1 MGKIPVGVLGATGMV
16 GQQYLALL
24 ARHPWFEAV
33 YVAASPRSAGKTYR
47 EAVFGRWQ
55 HAASYNA
62 EGQCWEY
69 GGTYAPQVGDLTVED
84 AGNVEKAAELAR
96 KGKLSFVFSALEM
109 DKDAVKSLE
118 ERYAAAGIP
127 VVSNASA
134 NRWTEDVPMLI
145 PEVNGAHAG
154 IIPAQRKKRGWD
166 KGFIAVKPN
175 CSIQSYMI
183 PLFALLDK
191 GYELKRV
198 FVTTMQAVS
207 GAGFPGV
214 PSLNAIDN
222 VVPFIGGEE
231 EKTEQEPLKIFGRV
245 DNQEGKIVNAASPV
259 IAAHCN
265 RVPVTDGHTACVS
278 VEFGAKKPGID
289 EVKKIWR
296 EFQSYP
302 QRHALPMAPEHPIIV
317 RDETDRP
324 QPRKD
329 RLVEKGMA
337 VTVGRVRPCP
347 LFDIRFVGLSHN
359 TMRGAAGGGVLNA
372 ELLKEMGY
380 IG

>member
-1 MGKIPVGVLGATGMV
+1 MRKIPVGVLGATGMV

-24 ARHPWFEAV
+24 ARHPWFEVV
-33 YVAASPRSAGKTYR
+33 YAAASPRSAGKKYR

-55 HAASYNA
+55 HAASYDA
-62 EGQCWEY
+62 ERGRWEY
-69 GGTYAPQVGDLTVED
+69 GGTFAPSVGDLVVED
-84 AGNVEKAAELAR
+84 ADSVDKAAEMAR

-109 DKDAVKSLE
+109 DKDIIKKLE

-145 PEVNGAHAG
+145 PEVNWAHAA
-154 IIPAQRKKRGWD
+154 IIPQQQKNRGWD

-183 PLFALLDK
+183 PLYALLAA
-191 GYELKRV
+191 GYEVKRL

-222 VVPFIGGEE
+222 VVPYIGGEE

-245 DNQEGKIVNAASPV
+245 RNGKIENAAEPV

-265 RVPVTDGHTACVS
+265 RVPVTDGHTASVS

-289 EVKKIWR
+289 EIKKIWGH
-296 EFQSYP
+296 FKGYP
-302 QRHALPMAPEHPIIV
+302 QEHGLIMAPEHPIIV
-317 RDETDRP
+317 REEADRP
-324 QPRKD
+324 QPRRD
-329 RLVEKGMA
+329 RLAEKGMA
-337 VTVGRVRPCP
+337 VTVGRIRPCP
-347 LFDIRFVGLSHN
+347 LFDIRFTGLSHN
-359 TMRGAAGGGVLNA
+359 TVRGAAGGGVLNA
-372 ELLKEMGY
+372 ELLKTLGY
-380 IG
+380 IGP